1 MKKDMS
7 NVDIMSVLTE
17 CRDRIK
23 DSWIDNIYQID
34 SMFIWKFRK
43 PDEGSFNVLIQTS
56 PIQRIHLTEYM
67 RTPPKIPP
75 NFCMTLRKYLRNKRV
90 TDIRQYNF
98 DRIVTIEVGQLTDTY
113 AIIIELFGHGNLLLL
128 DPEEKILIAQH
139 YKKMR
144 DRDVLPK
151 KKYLYP
157 PSRGID
163 IFQIT
168 ETKLNEIMKSS
179 EGNII
184 RTLTHFFNIKKIFAE
199 EICLRSNIEKT
210 TLALQITDDEL
221 QSIKKAI
228 NSLFQPLTQGLLY
241 PEVIYENS
249 TPIDV
254 TPIHLKKY
262 SNLTTK
268 KIQSFNEGLDFYF
281 GEIEKSTLTEAVT
294 APVNEQLGRLE
305 RIREQQEKTLEE
317 LQISEMKKKQIAEE
331 IYIHSAHLREIIHTI
346 GSAYEKG
353 ITWGEIINRIDEGK
367 KKGIRAAELIKRID
381 LANKIII
388 TELNNNEIEF
398 RLHQSVEEVASNY
411 YAAAKKI
418 ALKIEGAK
426 SALKK
431 TLHKIEETKEKEKDE
446 IQEEVVLKKKRKQK
460 WYEKYRWF
468 ISSDEFLVLGGRDM
482 TSNKSLFKRHM
493 NEDDLFLHAEIQ
505 GAPYVIIKTEG
516 KEVPENTLR
525 EAAQFAISYSRA
537 WKSGLGAGD
546 VYYVRAPQVSE
557 TAPSGEYIPKG
568 GIMVRGER
576 TYLKNNPVKIAVGV
590 KIEKDFAIPIGGTPS
605 AISHQTEN
613 YVLLVPGEI
622 SSGKLTHKI
631 KEFLLKRAKEEDRNK
646 IKRLSADE
654 IIRVLP
660 PGNSKILKA

>member
-7 NVDIMSVLTE
+7 NVDILAVLTE
-17 CRDRIK
+17 CRERIK
-23 DSWIDNIYQID
+23 DSWIDNIYQIN
-34 SMFIWKFRK
+34 SMFIYRFRK
-43 PDEGSFNVLIQTS
+43 PDEGSFNFLVQMS
-56 PIQRIHLTEYM
+56 PLQRIHITEYV

-75 NFCMTLRKYLRNKRV
+75 SFCMTLRKHLRNKRV
-90 TDIRQYNF
+90 VDIRQHDF
-98 DRIVTIEVGQLTDTY
+98 DRIVVIKVSGGAEL
-113 AIIIELFGHGNLLLL
+113 IIELFGHGNLLLL
-128 DPEEKILIAQH
+128 DSEGQIHIAQH
-139 YKKMR
+139 YKKMK

-151 KKYLYP
+151 RKYQYP

-163 IFQIT
+163 IFQIN
-168 ETKLNEIMKSS
+168 ETKLKEIIEAST
-179 EGNII
+179 GDIV
-184 RTLTHFFNIKKIFAE
+184 RTLTHFLNIKKIYAE

-210 TLALQITDDEL
+210 KSALDITDNEIHAIID
-221 QSIKKAI
+221 SI
-228 NSLFQPLTQGLLY
+228 NSIFSPLIQGLLS

-254 TPIHLKKY
+254 TPINLVKY
-262 SNLTTK
+262 SNLTVK
-268 KIQSFNEGLDFYF
+268 KMASFNEGLDFYF
-281 GEIEKSTLTEAVT
+281 GEIEKSSLTEAVT
-294 APVNEQLGRLE
+294 APANEQLERLE
-305 RIREQQEKTLEE
+305 RIREQQEKTIEG
-317 LQISEMKKKQIAEE
+317 LQKSEMEKKQIAEE
-331 IYIHSAHLREIIHTI
+331 IYVHSADLREIIHTI
-346 GSAYEKG
+346 ASAFEKG
-353 ITWGEIINRIDEGK
+353 VTWDEIHKKIEEGK
-367 KKGIRAAELIKRID
+367 NKGIRSADLIKHID
-381 LANKIII
+381 TANKTII
-388 TELNNNEIEF
+388 TVLNEKEIEF

-411 YAAAKKI
+411 YDAAKKI

-431 TLHKIEETKEKEKDE
+431 TLHKIDEIKEKEKDE
-446 IQEEVVLKKKRKQK
+446 IQEEVILKKKRKEK

-468 ISSDEFLVLGGRDM
+468 ISSDAFLVLGGRDM

-493 NEDDLFLHAEIQ
+493 NKDDLFMHAEIQ

-516 KEVPENTLR
+516 KEVPETTLR

-576 TYLKNNPVKIAVGV
+576 TYLKNNPLKIAVGV
-590 KIEKDFAIPIGGTPS
+590 KIEGDFAIPIGGTPS
-605 AISHQTEN
+605 AISYQTEN

-631 KEFLLKRAKEEDRNK
+631 KEFLLRRAKEEDKNK
-646 IKRLSADE
+646 IKRLSSDE
-654 IIRVLP
+654 IIRILP
-660 PGNSKILKA
+660 PGNSKILKT